1 MLNDAKVPVLVTTDN
16 LVSKLPHHVAR
27 VVSLNA
33 RQLERYGT
41 DNPSSGVT
49 AVDLAYVLYTSGST
63 GQPKG
68 VAVPHR
74 AVVRLVVES
83 NYVRLEPSDRV
94 AQVSNASF
102 DAATFEIWGALLQG
116 GALIGIPQAVLL
128 SPKDFARTIE
138 EKRISTLFLTTALF
152 NQMASEVPT
161 AFRRLRHLLFGG
173 ETCDPRW
180 VRAILRSGAPQSLL
194 HVYGPTE
201 NTTFTTWHRVDSVPE
216 TAATVPIGRPIAN
229 TRVYLLDRH
238 LQPVPV
244 GVIGELHIGG
254 DGLAREYLNRP
265 ELTSE
270 RFIRD
275 PFDVEPSAR
284 LYKTGDFARY
294 RPDGTMDFVGRID
307 GQVKIR
313 GFRIELP
320 EIEAVLAQH
329 PDVGSSIVIAKDRGG
344 SDRLLLAY
352 LVPSA
357 GAQPSADVL
366 RRFLREKLPDYMVPS
381 AFVTVT
387 SLPLTPNGKV
397 DYAAL
402 PEPGQDTGTSVAEPR
417 TSIERSLVEIW
428 QELLGAACVGIS
440 DNFFD
445 LGGHSLLAIQLI
457 ARLERRFGRALPV
470 SALFQAPTIEQLAT
484 ILTEERGEQF
494 CPSLIPLQP
503 EGSEPPFFWIHGDWS
518 NALLCT
524 YLGPGRPLYGLDH
537 QTQDGRPALHTTVD
551 TIAKHYVAALR
562 TVRPHGPYLLGGY
575 SFGAVVAFEM
585 AHQLRSEDE
594 AVPLLFMLDPPGKT
608 KEPVPPIRDRWRQYS
623 RKLTG
628 RAKRA
633 KVELVLRSVFGAARN
648 YVTGRT
654 AAIGKHVSRLR
665 WTRYIRCGRLL
676 PPSLRSPYILDVY
689 RSALRS
695 YAPQPY
701 SGPVTIYKAGNMP
714 YTSPMNWQELMTGEF
729 QIHEGA
735 GSHMDLMMESHVAV
749 WASKLKEALDSLTVR
764 TGDGDRSATEGRTPS
779 AVGRRQTR

>member
-1 MLNDAKVPVLVTTDN
+1 
-16 LVSKLPHHVAR
+16 
-27 VVSLNA
+27 
-33 RQLERYGT
+33 
-41 DNPSSGVT
+41 
-49 AVDLAYVLYTSGST
+49 
-63 GQPKG
+63 
-68 VAVPHR
+68 
-74 AVVRLVVES
+74 
-83 NYVRLEPSDRV
+83 
-94 AQVSNASF
+94 
-102 DAATFEIWGALLQG
+102 
-116 GALIGIPQAVLL
+116 
-128 SPKDFARTIE
+128 
-138 EKRISTLFLTTALF
+138 
-152 NQMASEVPT
+152 
-161 AFRRLRHLLFGG
+161 
-173 ETCDPRW
+173 
-180 VRAILRSGAPQSLL
+180 
-194 HVYGPTE
+194 
-201 NTTFTTWHRVDSVPE
+201 
-216 TAATVPIGRPIAN
+216 
-229 TRVYLLDRH
+229 
-238 LQPVPV
+238 
-244 GVIGELHIGG
+244 
-254 DGLAREYLNRP
+254 
-265 ELTSE
+265 
-270 RFIRD
+270 
-275 PFDVEPSAR
+275 
-284 LYKTGDFARY
+284 
-294 RPDGTMDFVGRID
+294 
-307 GQVKIR
+307 
-313 GFRIELP
+313 
-320 EIEAVLAQH
+320 
-329 PDVGSSIVIAKDRGG
+329 
-344 SDRLLLAY
+344 
-352 LVPSA
+352 
-357 GAQPSADVL
+357 
-366 RRFLREKLPDYMVPS
+366 LREKLPDYMVPS